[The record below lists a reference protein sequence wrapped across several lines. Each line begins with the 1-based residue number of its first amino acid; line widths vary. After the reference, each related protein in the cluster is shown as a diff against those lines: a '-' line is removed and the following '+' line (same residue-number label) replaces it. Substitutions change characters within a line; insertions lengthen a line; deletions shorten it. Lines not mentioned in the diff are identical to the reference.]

1 MIQNRILKFDNLLIG
16 GTFERLDLDNPE
28 EAQIW
33 ADRDLAILV
42 ENRCGIIE
50 NPNGWSDQQRR
61 YWRNRCLLPTE
72 SFLGPENWGRYQH
85 FWVKASDDRVG
96 IIALGCPTICKNR
109 LFVGSFYILPEFRGR
124 GFGKKVL
131 ALVEKAAFENS
142 FQGIELETDW
152 RWRHA
157 VLFYLKNNFWLS
169 KWQENLTLTREQ
181 GLPNY
186 RFSMNNNWASFEL
199 SSPFNTVVFQ
209 AKRRKFYID
218 YTERPLS
225 YKADWNSLRQ
235 ISLNTFGLFLAMSG
249 WHLKRSLLNRFVQ
262 KSSNKRLALE
272 DLMNSIEDRNRRQHS
287 IC

>member
-1 MIQNRILKFDNLLIG
+1 MIQNRVLKFDNFLIG
-16 GTFERLDLDNPE
+16 ETFERLDIDNPD

-33 ADRDLAILV
+33 ADHDLAILV

-50 NPNGWSDQQRR
+50 DPNGWRDQHRR
-61 YWRNRCLLPTE
+61 YWRNRCLLSTE

-85 FWVKASDDRVG
+85 FWVKASDDRIG
-96 IIALGCPTICKNR
+96 IIALGRPSSCKNR
-109 LFVGSFYILPEFRGR
+109 LFVGSLYILPEFRGL
-124 GFGKKVL
+124 GFGKKAL
-131 ALVEKAAFENS
+131 ALVEKAAFENG

-157 VLFYLKNNFWLS
+157 VLFYLENNFWVS
-169 KWQENLTLTREQ
+169 KWTENLTLIRDQ
-181 GLPNY
+181 GLPSY
-186 RFSMNNNWASFEL
+186 RFSVNNNWASFEL

-209 AKRRKFYID
+209 ANRRKFYTD
-218 YTERPLS
+218 YTEKPLS
-225 YKADWNSLRQ
+225 YKTAWDSLRQ

-262 KSSNKRLALE
+262 KSSNKRLAPE